1 MILYSWAG
9 RALQMDA
16 QHARPSKQYG
26 PNLFDETNQPL
37 VKNVSNVDSA
47 GTPLQSRGGRRT
59 GSHTGS
65 TGNGGTITHHMRTAL
80 LVSLKPQ
87 VLTRFVLKKQSVF
100 PVSSNNTAGSSCLSA
115 PAPLLSLTPDSQ
127 RMLNNVATASNFSSV
142 SIPRISP
149 SETALH
155 DPGPTALLHVVVQDD
170 VVSGARYHPYCIE
183 WVENQWCI
191 G

>member
-65 TGNGGTITHHMRTAL
+65 TGNGGTITHAD
-80 LVSLKPQ
+80 
-87 VLTRFVLKKQSVF
+87 RFIGFLETTSTDAVRVKETKRISGVIKQYSRV
-100 PVSSNNTAGSSCLSA
+100 
-115 PAPLLSLTPDSQ
+115 LLSVCTS
-127 RMLNNVATASNFSSV
+127 TA
-142 SIPRISP
+142 
-149 SETALH
+149 
-155 DPGPTALLHVVVQDD
+155 VVVNTRLAANAQQ
-170 VVSGARYHPYCIE
+170 RRHRE
-183 WVENQWCI
+183 
-191 G
+191 